1 MDVLAKVKSFDINMG
16 WCSSITK
23 MSREEKKKKRKK
35 KKAKMSRTNCKNKIA
50 GVFW

>member
-23 MSREEKKKKRKK
+23 MRREEK

-50 GVFW
+50 AVFW

>member
-23 MSREEKKKKRKK
+23 MRREEKKKKLKCQGLTVRIK
-35 KKAKMSRTNCKNKIA
+35 
-50 GVFW
+50 

>member
-1 MDVLAKVKSFDINMG
+1 MDVLAKVKSFDINTG

-23 MSREEKKKKRKK
+23 MRREEKE
-35 KKAKMSRTNCKNKIA
+35 KAKMSRTNSKNKIA